1 MLSVRLDADYIY
13 LADISDIHIGNIY
26 HNKEAFD
33 KFIKGVM
40 EIPNMYV
47 IIGGD
52 STDGSS
58 TTTASSL
65 FEESIHGSEQVL
77 TAVQLLKPIQDRI
90 LFVRSGNHGYERALK
105 HGKMIPE
112 QMLAYMLDKP
122 FYHGCASA
130 FINVRENC
138 YVVGTWHNS
147 KRPNAMEWLQTDI
160 TFFEHL
166 HKTDYERKLVAQ
178 PNRYAKCWTLK
189 ERYDIQTGSFLGW
202 GGYSADK
209 GYRPAN
215 CGTKVVE
222 LSGVH
227 NKRGIRVFDHIDHV
241 KELVTLRQQNQKE

>member
-13 LADISDIHIGNIY
+13 LADVSDIHIGNIY

-40 EIPNMYV
+40 DIPNMYV

-90 LFVRSGNHGYERALK
+90 LFVRSGNNGYERALK

-112 QMLAYMLDKP
+112 QMLAYMCI
-122 FYHGCASA
+122 YQ
-130 FINVRENC
+130 R
-138 YVVGTWHNS
+138 T
-147 KRPNAMEWLQTDI
+147 
-160 TFFEHL
+160 
-166 HKTDYERKLVAQ
+166 
-178 PNRYAKCWTLK
+178 
-189 ERYDIQTGSFLGW
+189 
-202 GGYSADK
+202 
-209 GYRPAN
+209 
-215 CGTKVVE
+215 
-222 LSGVH
+222 
-227 NKRGIRVFDHIDHV
+227 
-241 KELVTLRQQNQKE
+241 